1 MLLFHIPTPLA
12 IFHLGG
18 RQISDL
24 NLNLSSVLRLATVG
38 RVRVGGNR
46 LPIAKSDFRPA
57 ILSSPHQAQKM
68 GKKGGG
74 NARGSGD
81 GMKLRSNFD
90 RILRRHIESS
100 AKKYAT
106 IEQLVD
112 HLRSTYPQYSRHKLQ
127 PFTKR
132 VNQMMQISCSR
143 RSAAMDDSDDVVD
156 TPIIKKRRKVDEK
169 EEKLQLLE
177 AQHLRNRSGDVLNSS
192 GGCSSS
198 SLASISSSEGDS
210 MSDEAS
216 TSEDAIYGEKF
227 EPEFDLMKSMLRDNL
242 RQKSKDLG
250 RMREANEAVELEIV
264 DNKDTKKVNLVN
276 EEQKSGDG
284 PSKINKN
291 DSSGKDDNDISGP
304 MFKDL
309 GGISGVIEELKMEVI
324 VPLYHPQLPRCLGVK
339 PLSGILLH
347 GPPGCG
353 KTKLAHAIANETG
366 VPFYKI
372 SATELV
378 SGVSGASE
386 ENIRELFSKAYRT
399 APSIVFID
407 EIDAIASKRENL
419 QREMERRIV
428 TQLMTC
434 MDESHRL
441 VKPDDENANF
451 ESSNSKPGYVLV
463 IGATNRPDAVDPALR
478 RPGRFDREIV
488 LGVPDESARIEIL
501 RVLTCQLKVEGGFD
515 LVKIARSTPGFVGAD
530 LAALANKAGNLA
542 MKRIIDKRKAE
553 FFKLE
558 DKEYGEDWWRQPWSD
573 EEMEKLSITMADF
586 EEASKMVQPSSRRE
600 GFSSIPSVKW
610 DDVGGLHFLRQ
621 EFDRYI
627 VRRIKFPEDYEDFG
641 VDLETGFLLYG
652 PPGCGK
658 TLIAKA
664 VANEAGANFIHIKGP
679 ELLNKYVGESE
690 LAVRT
695 IFSRAR
701 TCSPCILFFDEV
713 DALTTKRGKE
723 GGWVVERLLNQLL
736 IELDGSEQRRG
747 VYVIGATNRPEVMD
761 RAVLRPGR
769 FGKLMYLPLPSP
781 DERGM
786 ILKALARKKPIDAD
800 VDLMA
805 LGRNDG
811 CENLSGADLSALMN
825 EAAMV
830 ALEDKLTSSSK
841 SPDGQK
847 WTIKDAHFR
856 TALGKISPSVS
867 DKQIKYYN
875 RLSESFKAA

>member
-1 MLLFHIPTPLA
+1 M
-12 IFHLGG
+12 G
-18 RQISDL
+18 RK
-24 NLNLSSVLRLATVG
+24 RG
-38 RVRVGGNR
+38 
-46 LPIAKSDFRPA
+46 
-57 ILSSPHQAQKM
+57 
-68 GKKGGG
+68 
-74 NARGSGD
+74 GSGD
-81 GMKLRSNFD
+81 GTKLRSNFD
-90 RILRRHIESS
+90 RILCRHIESS

-106 IEQLVD
+106 VEQLVD
-112 HLRSTYPQYSRHKLQ
+112 HLRSTYPHYSRHKLQ

-132 VNQMMQISCSR
+132 VNQIVKISCSR
-143 RSAAMDDSDDVVD
+143 RSVAVGDSDDDGD
-156 TPIIKKRRKVDEK
+156 TPIMKKRGKVDEK

-177 AQHLRNRSGDVLNSS
+177 AQHLRNMSGDVLNSS

-198 SLASISSSEGDS
+198 SLVSTSSSEGDD
-210 MSDEAS
+210 MSNEAS

-227 EPEFDLMKSMLRDNL
+227 EPEVDLMKPMLRENL

-250 RMREANEAVELEIV
+250 GKREANKAVEWEIV
-264 DNKDTKKVNLVN
+264 YNKDAKKVNLVN
-276 EEQKSGDG
+276 AEQKLGDG
-284 PSKINKN
+284 LSKVNKN

-309 GGISGVIEELKMEVI
+309 GGMSGVIEELKMEVI

-386 ENIRELFSKAYRT
+386 ENIRELFLKAYRT

-441 VKPDDENANF
+441 VKPDDKNANF
-451 ESSNSKPGYVLV
+451 ESSTSMPGYVLV

-501 RVLTCQLKVEGGFD
+501 SVLTCQLKVEGGFD

-530 LAALANKAGNLA
+530 LVALANKAGNLA
-542 MKRIIDKRKAE
+542 MKRIIDKRKAKYFE
-553 FFKLE
+553 LE
-558 DKEYGEDWWRQPWSD
+558 DKEYSEDWWRQPWSH

-586 EEASKMVQPSSRRE
+586 EEAVKMVQPSSRRE

-627 VRRIKFPEDYEDFG
+627 VRCIKFPEDYEDFG

-769 FGKLMYLPLPSP
+769 FGKLMYVPLPSP

-786 ILKALARKKPIDAD
+786 ILKALAWKKPIDAD

-805 LGRNDG
+805 LGRDDA

-830 ALEDKLTSSSK
+830 ALEDKLTSFSK
-841 SPDGQK
+841 SRDGKK

-867 DKQIKYYN
+867 DKQIQYYN